1 MTERRNQVDSPAS
14 NNEETEDMRQRCSA
28 VGQQAAQNKEP
39 EGETHGRR
47 AGCADDSREG
57 FTATAPEGGP
67 RQSQGSL
74 EVRKQLRRKEA
85 TAARTSRV
93 EDQKGES

>member
-1 MTERRNQVDSPAS
+1 M
-14 NNEETEDMRQRCSA
+14 

-39 EGETHGRR
+39 EGETHGIH
-47 AGCADDSREG
+47 AGCADDSWGG
-57 FTATAPEGGP
+57 FEAAAPEGGP

-74 EVRKQLRRKEA
+74 EVRKQLRFKEP

-93 EDQKGES
+93 EDQKGER

>member
-1 MTERRNQVDSPAS
+1 MHTGC
-14 NNEETEDMRQRCSA
+14 TEDSW
-28 VGQQAAQNKEP
+28 
-39 EGETHGRR
+39 
-47 AGCADDSREG
+47 EG
-57 FTATAPEGGP
+57 FKAMAPEGGP

-74 EVRKQLRRKEA
+74 EVRKQLRFKEA

>member
-1 MTERRNQVDSPAS
+1 MLSGGTTGSTD
-14 NNEETEDMRQRCSA
+14 
-28 VGQQAAQNKEP
+28 KEP

-57 FTATAPEGGP
+57 FKATAPEGGP

-74 EVRKQLRRKEA
+74 EVRKQLRLKEA
-85 TAARTSRV
+85 MAARTSRV